1 MGSLSVQ
8 SLTDALT
15 TELRR
20 KIFSGELVPGDSLAE
35 VKIAEQ
41 YDVARPTAKSAIERL
56 VSEGLL
62 ERAAHKTA
70 QVPVMDIPRVHDM
83 YFSRGLIECQAYRI
97 LSERKIVPPAAIQAN
112 QDLLNATDASELVDF
127 DVKFHR
133 SLIDALES
141 PRTSNAH
148 GKLISEIRLC
158 LAQVQIN
165 KLLDPGIIGTEHSSI
180 LEAIGAGNGDLAAHY
195 GRVHLDHAE
204 FELTRHM
211 AQFDL
216 VGLSTASKQALTREP
231 KADKKRRR

>member
-20 KIFSGELVPGDSLAE
+20 RIFSGELVPGDSLAE

-41 YDVARPTAKSAIERL
+41 YDVARPTARSAIERL

-70 QVPVMDIPRVHDM
+70 QVPIMDIPRVHDM

-97 LSERKIVPPAAIQAN
+97 LSERRIVPQDAIQAN
-112 QDLLNATDASELVDF
+112 QDLLNATAASELVDF

-133 SLIDALES
+133 SLIDALGS

-148 GKLISEIRLC
+148 RKLISEIRLC
-158 LAQVQIN
+158 LAQVQTN
-165 KLLDPGIIGTEHSSI
+165 KLLDPSIIGTEHSSI

-211 AQFDL
+211 AQFDPT
-216 VGLSTASKQALTREP
+216 GPSPDERTTADQETRP
-231 KADKKRRR
+231 

>member
-20 KIFSGELVPGDSLAE
+20 RIFSGELSSGHSLAE
-35 VKIAEQ
+35 IKIAEQ

-70 QVPVMDIPRVHDM
+70 QVPIMDIPRVHDM

-97 LSERKIVPPAAIQAN
+97 LSERRIVPPDAIQAN
-112 QDLLNATDASELVDF
+112 QDLLNATDASELVEF
-127 DVKFHR
+127 DVKFHQ

-148 GKLISEIRLC
+148 RKLISEIRLC
-158 LAQVQIN
+158 LAQVQTN
-165 KLLDPGIIGTEHSSI
+165 KLLDPSIIGTEHSSI
-180 LEAIGAGNGDLAAHY
+180 LEAIGTGNGDLAAHY
-195 GRVHLDHAE
+195 GRVHLEHAE

-211 AQFDL
+211 AQFDPTEP
-216 VGLSTASKQALTREP
+216 SPDERTTAAQ
-231 KADKKRRR
+231 KARR